1 MHLTACSYL
10 PCNTTYQ
17 LHVVLPSSF
26 IVISRCILCKG
37 TPYPPVQPRPVMISV
52 PLKIPVCEVA
62 TERGQLE
69 EEFIRSVSLAPSE
82 HTMLAKTLTKM
93 FAVSTIIG

>member
-1 MHLTACSYL
+1 
-10 PCNTTYQ
+10 
-17 LHVVLPSSF
+17 
-26 IVISRCILCKG
+26 
-37 TPYPPVQPRPVMISV
+37 MISV